1 MNCDFHK
8 FYVHFGLVKCPD
20 HLYAVLISIFLV
32 CQKIS
37 LTTSLTYM
45 VSCRYLMRPCVVDIP
60 QKYIIRYLT
69 RTLTICSEILG
80 YTTDKEFGWYEV
92 KRRFVVDMLCQS
104 LTADLYLLWFNVCKS
119 TQGWF
124 HSLNR
129 RIVSNSKISSWQ
141 KYVQLLA
148 KSWSELLRLLECF
161 CQSLLASGL

>member
-119 TQGWF
+119 TQGLWAVNF
-124 HSLNR
+124 PPFISR
-129 RIVSNSKISSWQ
+129 RQFPRWPYISQ
-141 KYVQLLA
+141 GIFGGAVYFPKGAIY
-148 KSWSELLRLLECF
+148 F
-161 CQSLLASGL
+161 P

>member
-1 MNCDFHK
+1 MHMNCDFHK

-80 YTTDKEFGWYEV
+80 YTTD
-92 KRRFVVDMLCQS
+92 RNLDDMKLRE
-104 LTADLYLLWFNVCKS
+104 DL
-119 TQGWF
+119 
-124 HSLNR
+124 
-129 RIVSNSKISSWQ
+129 
-141 KYVQLLA
+141 
-148 KSWSELLRLLECF
+148 
-161 CQSLLASGL
+161 

>member
-20 HLYAVLISIFLV
+20 HLYAVISIFLV

-45 VSCRYLMRPCVVDIP
+45 VSCKYLMRPCVVDIP

-80 YTTDKEFGWYEV
+80 YTTD
-92 KRRFVVDMLCQS
+92 RNLDDMKLREDLLCQS
-104 LTADLYLLWFNVCKS
+104 LTADLYLL
-119 TQGWF
+119 
-124 HSLNR
+124 
-129 RIVSNSKISSWQ
+129 
-141 KYVQLLA
+141 
-148 KSWSELLRLLECF
+148 
-161 CQSLLASGL
+161 